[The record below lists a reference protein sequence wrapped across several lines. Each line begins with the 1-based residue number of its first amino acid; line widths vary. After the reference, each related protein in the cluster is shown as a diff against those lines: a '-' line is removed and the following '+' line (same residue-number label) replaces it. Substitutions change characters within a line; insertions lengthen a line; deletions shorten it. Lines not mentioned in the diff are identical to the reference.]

1 MNSWIKKTLGF
12 DDKWVM
18 LIGIPIVTVMVSFV
32 IFSNRI
38 EEDFGTWVTKCIPI
52 GLIYTTTIW
61 MGLRLI
67 VCYFLD
73 KSPDPKDVLKRIPF
87 QILSIFLGYFIIQNL
102 VDIPLKLFL
111 GKYLIGLQPH
121 HSLKAI
127 AGLLAAFMVVTIYEG
142 IYFYVK
148 LQQSIQETE
157 QLQRENIHSQLE
169 GLKNQVNPH
178 FLFNSLNTLSH
189 LIPEDGEKAVG
200 FVQKLSKV
208 YRYILEIKDKKIIPL
223 SEELDFLNAY
233 IFLLK
238 ERFGEN
244 IQIDCHVQPQYLQKK
259 IVPLSL
265 QILFENAIKHN
276 IISTKKPLTV
286 KVFVEDK
293 DSKNQPKLIVKNK
306 LQKKNQVSSSTKMGL
321 ENIKNRYQFF
331 TDQSVDVIVTN
342 ESFIVAL
349 PLIQEILNKEQI
361 HLESEKIPYE

>member
-1 MNSWIKKTLGF
+1 MNSWVKKTLGF
-12 DDKWVM
+12 NDKWVM
-18 LIGIPIVTVMVSFV
+18 LIGIPIVTVMVSFI

-38 EEDFGTWVTKCIPI
+38 EEDFGLWVTKCIPV

-87 QILSIFLGYFIIQNL
+87 QILSVFIGYFIIQNL
-102 VDIPLKLFL
+102 VDIPLKLIL
-111 GKYLIGLQPH
+111 GKYMETFEPH
-121 HSLKAI
+121 HDLKAI
-127 AGLLAAFMVVTIYEG
+127 AGLLAAFMVVTVYEG

-208 YRYILEIKDKKIIPL
+208 YRYILEIRDKKIIPL
-223 SEELDFLNAY
+223 SEELEFLNAY

-244 IQIDCHVQPQYLQKK
+244 IQIETDIPTKYLQKK

-276 IISTKKPLTV
+276 IISSSKPLTI
-286 KVFVEDK
+286 KVIVEVNTK
-293 DSKNQPKLIVKNK
+293 KNNPKLIVQNN
-306 LQKKNQVSSSTKMGL
+306 LQKKKQISSSTKMGL

-331 TDQSVDVIVTN
+331 TDQTVDVIVTN
-342 ESFIVAL
+342 DSFIVAL
-349 PLIQEILNKEQI
+349 PLIQTIKNHDTFQLEQEN
-361 HLESEKIPYE
+361 LSYG

>member
-1 MNSWIKKTLGF
+1 MNSWVKKTLGF
-12 DDKWVM
+12 DDKWV
-18 LIGIPIVTVMVSFV
+18 LLVGIPIVTIMVSFI
-32 IFSNRI
+32 IFSSI
-38 EEDFGTWVTKCIPI
+38 VEENLSFWVLRCLPV
-52 GLIYTTTIW
+52 GLIYTTIIW

-73 KSPDPKDVLKRIPF
+73 KFPDPKDVLKRIPF
-87 QILSIFLGYFIIQNL
+87 QILSVFVGYFIIQKT
-102 VDIPLKLFL
+102 VDVAVKHFL
-111 GKYLIGLQPH
+111 SGFIEYVEPLIGL
-121 HSLKAI
+121 KTI
-127 AGLLAAFMVVTIYEG
+127 AGLLAAFLAVTVYEG

-148 LQQSIQETE
+148 LQKSIQETE

-223 SEELDFLNAY
+223 SEELEFLNAY

-244 IQIDCHVQPQYLQKK
+244 IQIDCHVQPQYLNKK

-276 IISTKKPLTV
+276 IISTQKPLTV
-286 KVFVEDK
+286 EVFIEDK
-293 DSKNQPKLIVKNK
+293 DSKKQPKLIVKNK

-331 TDQSVDVIVTN
+331 TDQSVDIIVTN

-349 PLIQEILNKEQI
+349 PLIQKVLNQEQI

>member
-12 DDKWVM
+12 DDKWVL
-18 LIGIPIVTVMVSFV
+18 LIGIPIVTIMVSFI
-32 IFSNRI
+32 IFSTVV
-38 EEDFGTWVTKCIPI
+38 EDNLYLWTIRCLPL
-52 GLIYTTTIW
+52 GLIYTTVIW
-61 MGLRLI
+61 MGLRTI

-73 KSPDPKDVLKRIPF
+73 KFPDPKDVLKRIPF
-87 QILSIFLGYFIIQNL
+87 QILSILVGYVIIENL
-102 VDIPLKLFL
+102 VSFLVKSFLSDFIEYIEPQAGLKT
-111 GKYLIGLQPH
+111 
-121 HSLKAI
+121 I
-127 AGLLAAFMVVTIYEG
+127 AGLLAAFVAVTVYEG

-148 LQQSIQETE
+148 LQQSIQERE

-189 LIPEDGEKAVG
+189 LIPEDGERAVG

-244 IQIDCHVQPQYLQKK
+244 IQIDCHIQPQYLNKK

-276 IISTKKPLTV
+276 ILSTKKPLTV
-286 KVFVEDK
+286 KVFVEDN
-293 DSKNQPKLIVKNK
+293 DSKRPPKLIIKNN

-321 ENIKNRYQFF
+321 ENITNRYRFF
-331 TDQSVDVIVTN
+331 TNQSVDIIVTN
-342 ESFIVAL
+342 DSFIVAL
-349 PLIQEILNKEQI
+349 PLIQKILDKD
-361 HLESEKIPYE
+361 HLHLDTKTTTYG